1 MPIIDVG
8 GKGGGAFGFG
18 GGLSGSTFSDFGGAV
33 SDLFGASAA
42 KSKAAGLR
50 TEAEQYTLAA
60 GFADQNAQFTKQS
73 TAIKEFQQ
81 GRDIMKTIGQ
91 QQAAVADSGF
101 AASGSALDLE
111 RDSANQGAIA
121 QGVLAQQGLIEEAGY
136 EEQAASYRLMAD
148 AANQAANS
156 ADKAATGDTIAAVIK
171 GAAGIAT
178 LF

>member
-1 MPIIDVG
+1 MTTGI
-8 GKGGGAFGFG
+8 FGLG
-18 GGLSGSTFSDFGGAV
+18 GGLGPSTFSDFGGAV

-42 KSKAAGLR
+42 RSKAVGLR

-60 GFADQNAQFTKQS
+60 GFADQNVAFTKQA
-73 TAIKEFQQ
+73 TAIKEVQQ

-121 QGVLAQQGLIEEAGY
+121 QGVLAPQGLIEEAGC
-136 EEQAASYRLMAD
+136 EEQAASYRLMAS
-148 AANQAANS
+148 AASDAANS
-156 ADKAATGDTIAAVIK
+156 ADKAATGDMIAGIIK